1 MPQDNPKGSNSNG
14 DSADQPPSEK
24 HQIAAAIQSLERQYR
39 AAQEGH
45 IQHEQQT
52 FIWTRRAGVGV
63 LAYTV
68 LTVVIM
74 CASIYS
80 ARQAAISA
88 DAARDSLSIT
98 RENFKA
104 DQRPIVWLTNNLGN
118 PTWIQNKI
126 VWSYHF
132 TNYGKSPAA
141 NVRFDVNMSID
152 GSPFQDFG
160 PIEKWR
166 GTGAPVVPT
175 RTTLRQ
181 PSPTPKYLRLNLF
194 DLELSTTASVFLA

>member
-1 MPQDNPKGSNSNG
+1 LS
-14 DSADQPPSEK
+14 
-24 HQIAAAIQSLERQYR
+24 
-39 AAQEGH
+39 
-45 IQHEQQT
+45 
-52 FIWTRRAGVGV
+52 
-63 LAYTV
+63 
-68 LTVVIM
+68 
-74 CASIYS
+74 
-80 ARQAAISA
+80 
-88 DAARDSLSIT
+88 RD
-98 RENFKA
+98 
-104 DQRPIVWLTNNLGN
+104 P
-118 PTWIQNKI
+118 
-126 VWSYHF
+126 
-132 TNYGKSPAA
+132 NYGKSPVA